1 MRTHSALLIVA
12 LGLGLE
18 AGAWAQTTCT
28 GLQCQQTTCSGNT
41 TTSISGTV
49 YAPNGT
55 DPLPNVGVYIPNG
68 TVQLFTPGVSCPALG
83 TPPSGSPLVGTT
95 TDVSG
100 NFTLT
105 NVPVGTN
112 IPVVA
117 ISGRWR
123 VQGTVDT
130 TGAVCGNTVFSMN
143 MPQNHTQGDIPLI
156 AIATGSADQVECVL
170 LKMGISQSE
179 FTDPGGTGRIN
190 LYGGG
195 TNGSGGGVTLNGG
208 SSSQDSLMSDYSTL
222 SQYDVLMLPC
232 EGSPY
237 PKPDA
242 ELQNLIAY
250 ANNGGRIY
258 TSHYGYAWMY
268 QNPPFDSVANWTGSS
283 VTPNPSSGMAT
294 VDTSFT
300 DGQTLTTWLQNV
312 NATTTLGQMALNTLR
327 IDQNGVSGPS
337 QSWLTLNNP
346 DYNNPVMQ
354 FVFNTPIGAP
364 AQQQCG
370 RVLYNEYH
378 VETSSV
384 SSGETFPNECNT
396 TVAMTPQEKLLEYML
411 FDVTNEGEQPS
422 ITPTAQDFGQVV
434 IGYTS
439 AAQTFT
445 WTNNSIFAATVSSA
459 AISGDTEFAITQNTC
474 NSVAVGANCAITVVF
489 SATALGARAATLTV
503 VSSGTSLTVAL
514 TGTGIPGFTLSP
526 NSLSYGNVDVGA
538 SFATQTQTLTLTSL
552 ANIALP
558 VPQFTAPSEYSI
570 NTAGCGSMLGAGA
583 SCPISVTFL
592 PTTTGAQNGTFG
604 VSPANSPGPS
614 SLLFSGV
621 SAAVSGTGVDF
632 TISLNP
638 TGGSVVAGD
647 GTSTTATLTPIAG
660 FSAPLTVSCWVAV
673 SATASTCGLSTASV
687 APTSAT
693 TDVVS
698 FTTTSQYTVI
708 GYSGYGGEWM
718 WLAAAASGWLV
729 WRRLRRGRAFLPHLK
744 IEIWGTRGLLAVLLG
759 VMGLWLTGCTG
770 KLPDQNPAWTS
781 PGNYTVT
788 VSATDGFL
796 VRSATYNLTVR

>member
-1 MRTHSALLIVA
+1 MRTHSALPIVA
-12 LGLGLE
+12 LGLGLG
-18 AGAWAQTTCT
+18 AGAWAQTACT
-28 GLQCQQTTCSGNT
+28 GLQCQQTTCSGSA
-41 TTSISGTV
+41 TTSISGVV

-68 TVQLFTPGVSCPALG
+68 TVQPFTPGVSCPALG

-95 TDVSG
+95 TDVNG

-143 MPQNHTQGDIPLI
+143 MPQSHTQGDIPLI

-195 TNGSGGGVTLNGG
+195 TNGQGGGVTLNGG
-208 SSSQDSLMSDYSTL
+208 SLSQDSLMSDYTSL

-232 EGSPY
+232 EGGNFT
-237 PKPDA
+237 KPTP
-242 ELQNLIAY
+242 ELYNLIAY
-250 ANNGGRIY
+250 ANAGGRIY

-268 QNPPFDSVANWTGSS
+268 QNPPFDSVANWEINQGDP
-283 VTPNPSSGMAT
+283 PNGTAT
-294 VDTSFT
+294 VNTSFT
-300 DGQTLTTWLQNV
+300 DGQTLATWLQNV
-312 NATTTLGQMALNTLR
+312 GATTTLGQMNIDTLR
-327 IDQNGVSGPS
+327 LDQNGVSGPS

-346 DYNNPVMQ
+346 VYNNPVMQ

-364 AQQQCG
+364 VQQQCG
-370 RVLYNEYH
+370 RVLFNEYH
-378 VETSSV
+378 VETNSV
-384 SSGETFPNECNT
+384 SGGGTFPNECNT

-422 ITPTAQDFGQVV
+422 ITPTSQDFGSVV

-439 AAQTFT
+439 APVTFT

-489 SATALGARAATLTV
+489 SATALGAHAATLTV
-503 VSSGTSLTVAL
+503 VSSGTSLSVSLA
-514 TGTGIPGFTLSP
+514 GTGIPGFTLSP
-526 NSLSYGNVDVGA
+526 NTLSYGSLDVGA
-538 SFATQTQTLTLTSL
+538 SSAAQTLKLTSM

-558 VPQFTAPSEYSI
+558 VPQFTAPSGYSV
-570 NTAGCGSMLGAGA
+570 NTAACGGVLAAGA
-583 SCPISVTFL
+583 SCPILVTFK
-592 PTTTGAQNGTFG
+592 PTVTGEQDGTFG

-621 SAAVSGTGVDF
+621 SAALSGNGVDF

-638 TGGSVVAGD
+638 SGGTVVAGD
-647 GTSTTATLTPIAG
+647 GTTTTATLTPIAG
-660 FSAPLTVSCWVAV
+660 FSAPLTVSCSIATG
-673 SATASTCGLSTASV
+673 ATAAVCGLSTTTV

-693 TDVVS
+693 TAVIS
-698 FTTTSQYTVI
+698 FTTTSQYTVV
-708 GYSGYGGEWM
+708 GYSGYGGRGLL
-718 WLAAAASGWLV
+718 WLVAAASGGLL
-729 WRRLRRGRAFLPHLK
+729 WRRRRRGRAFLPHLK
-744 IEIWGTRGLLAVLLG
+744 FEIWGTRGLLAVMLA

-770 KLPDQNPAWTS
+770 KLPDQNAAWTS
-781 PGNYTVT
+781 PGNYAVT

-796 VRSATYNLTVR
+796 VRSATYSLTVR